1 MRWVALLFAMA
12 LALALVFGA
21 PRVAGLSW
29 GTGYYDAV
37 QSRQAAQVEMSR
49 IEADRDVRIAQER
62 EATARTWAV
71 YLPLAIM
78 AIGIVIVGWRVVGR
92 VTYGQAHP
100 QPPARLL
107 AYARRYPTTEVA
119 IVDGEWAL
127 VDATGDWR
135 TLAQLEAMEVRRI
148 PRRG

>member
-1 MRWVALLFAMA
+1 MRWVALLFAMT

-37 QSRQAAQVEMSR
+37 QSRQTAQVEMSR

-71 YLPLAIM
+71 YLPLAIV
-78 AIGIVIVGWRVVGR
+78 AVGIVVIGWRVAGR
-92 VTYGQAHP
+92 ATYAHP

-107 AYARRYPTTEVA
+107 AYARRYPSTEVA

-135 TLAQLEAMEVRRI
+135 TLAQLEAMETKRIASRR
-148 PRRG
+148 